1 MLPLLL
7 LMSASIGVIA
17 YSAGILPLSFSSSK
31 NVLNQFSL
39 LGSGLL
45 VGTALGVILPEG
57 VEAIVRTSGDKQE
70 ISPMIALPLI
80 VGFAFMLL
88 LDQVISPHAHFG
100 TETRFPVH
108 HSSRT
113 VQSDTTVDF
122 DAELTELE
130 RQEMGS
136 GEETSRRGHTP
147 SVAGISGD
155 VASARKKGMAITL
168 GLFVHALA
176 DGIAL
181 GVSSLTDTISTSLS
195 MVVFLALVVHKA
207 PTSLA
212 LASSLLSAGLPRE
225 ECKKHILI
233 FASATP
239 TGALVSFLLFSFLGN
254 RDASW
259 TGTALLASGGTFLYV
274 ATVLQTASYHAAP
287 ADITRMGRVLYILAG
302 IVLPFVLSAILGHHH

>member
-1 MLPLLL
+1 M
-7 LMSASIGVIA
+7 V
-17 YSAGILPLSFSSSK
+17 
-31 NVLNQFSL
+31 VLNLVIRECVEPVFVARLWVACRYSSWSDPTRVSEQLLSSMGSRLTQFYR
-39 LGSGLL
+39 
-45 VGTALGVILPEG
+45 G

-70 ISPMIALPLI
+70 ISSTVALPLI

-100 TETRFPVH
+100 TETKFPVH

-136 GEETSRRGHTP
+136 AEEASRRAHPP
-147 SVAGISGD
+147 SVPGISGD

-181 GVSSLTDTISTSLS
+181 GVSSLTDTVSTSLS
-195 MVVFLALVVHKA
+195 MVVFFALIVHKGMNASPCPCTLYQNHTSA

-239 TGALVSFLLFSFLGN
+239 TGAVVSFLLFSFLGN
-254 RDASW
+254 SDASW
-259 TGTALLASGGTFLYV
+259 TGTALLASV
-274 ATVLQTASYHAAP
+274 S
-287 ADITRMGRVLYILAG
+287 RRN
-302 IVLPFVLSAILGHHH
+302 

>member
-1 MLPLLL
+1 
-7 LMSASIGVIA
+7 
-17 YSAGILPLSFSSSK
+17 
-31 NVLNQFSL
+31 
-39 LGSGLL
+39 
-45 VGTALGVILPEG
+45 
-57 VEAIVRTSGDKQE
+57 
-70 ISPMIALPLI
+70 
-80 VGFAFMLL
+80 MLL

-113 VQSDTTVDF
+113 LQSDTTVDF
-122 DAELTELE
+122 DAELSELE

-136 GEETSRRGHTP
+136 GEETSRRAHTP
-147 SVAGISGD
+147 SVAGISASGD
-155 VASARKKGMAITL
+155 VALARKKGMAITL

-181 GVSSLTDTISTSLS
+181 GVSSLTDTVSTSLS
-195 MVVFLALVVHKA
+195 MVVFLALVVHKGMNASPSLCTLYQNHASA

-259 TGTALLASGGTFLYV
+259 TGTALLASV
-274 ATVLQTASYHAAP
+274 S
-287 ADITRMGRVLYILAG
+287 RR
-302 IVLPFVLSAILGHHH
+302 S